1 MYFIATGSAF
11 VKRSDRSGVE
21 RFLGKLEEGSHFGD
35 IAMFYQ
41 TKRTATVISGDF
53 STLAK
58 LSVENY
64 KDLVKKMPEFQS
76 MVEKCV
82 QGYNDESKKHM
93 YAMLKKI
100 EFLKEG
106 VPDVILNKLVY
117 TTPAVQYDPG
127 TMIFKPG
134 TEMNT
139 I

>member
-35 IAMFYQ
+35 IAMFYR

-64 KDLVKKMPEFQS
+64 LELVKKMPEFQS

-82 QGYNDESKKHM
+82 QGYNDESKKHILT
-93 YAMLKKI
+93 MLRNI

-117 TTPAVQYDPG
+117 TTPVV
-127 TMIFKPG
+127 
-134 TEMNT
+134 
-139 I
+139 